1 MKSVYIMKFFVNG
14 ELVLIVKTDKRY
26 MFKSMCEQAYKD
38 LSMYLS
44 GIEACISTQLYISY
58 THKTKDICEVME
70 CL

>member
-1 MKSVYIMKFFVNG
+1 MKYFVNG

-26 MFKSMCEQAYKD
+26 RFKSMCEQAYED
-38 LSMYLS
+38 LNMYLS
-44 GIEACISTQLYISY
+44 GIEADISTQFYISY